1 MDLPA
6 LVWEEF
12 QFNDPDGGKIIFWPH
27 IPCIRMPIKLRS
39 HSNFHGVAFL
49 TSSIDLKSWIIEDK
63 QEKESPGVHRDS
75 AIASGTV
82 LGRLMTDLNE
92 LELDGPVIPDP
103 EQLRLLLHAKNSRG
117 GLPFY
122 AIEPDLEDEEW
133 VDWQIKSADQQV
145 TYSNLILTLTTGRR
159 WKKIRMNAIKSV
171 TSSKLV
177 DANLG
182 AASASCLTWWI
193 EEQRGISD
201 ELKILRDERFVSR
214 IRGALANLRNS
225 SDMNHKLDELTLM
238 VPIHQAWLPSIRKAI
253 TSCTNV
259 EEITPEE

>member
-1 MDLPA
+1 
-6 LVWEEF
+6 
-12 QFNDPDGGKIIFWPH
+12 
-27 IPCIRMPIKLRS
+27 
-39 HSNFHGVAFL
+39 
-49 TSSIDLKSWIIEDK
+49 
-63 QEKESPGVHRDS
+63 
-75 AIASGTV
+75 
-82 LGRLMTDLNE
+82 
-92 LELDGPVIPDP
+92 
-103 EQLRLLLHAKNSRG
+103 
-117 GLPFY
+117 
-122 AIEPDLEDEEW
+122 
-133 VDWQIKSADQQV
+133 
-145 TYSNLILTLTTGRR
+145 
-159 WKKIRMNAIKSV
+159 MNAIKSV

-238 VPIHQAWLPSIRKAI
+238 VPIHQAWLPSIIKAI

>member
-1 MDLPA
+1 MPA
-6 LVWEEF
+6 LVWDEF
-12 QFNDPDGGKIIFWPH
+12 HFEDPDGGRIIFWPH
-27 IPCIRMPIKLRS
+27 IPCIRMPVKLRS
-39 HSNFHGVAFL
+39 YSNFDGVAFL
-49 TSSIDLKSWIIEDK
+49 TSSIDIQSWIIEEK

-92 LELDGPVIPDP
+92 LDVDGPVIPDP

-117 GLPFY
+117 GLPIY
-122 AIEPDLEDEEW
+122 AIEPDLEDEKWIE
-133 VDWQIKSADQQV
+133 WQIESADNQV

-159 WKKIRMNAIKSV
+159 WKKIRKNAIKSV
-171 TSSKLV
+171 TSSKFV
-177 DANLG
+177 NADLG

-201 ELKILRDERFVSR
+201 ELKKVRDERFVSR
-214 IRGALANLRNS
+214 LRGALANLRNKENS
-225 SDMNHKLDELTLM
+225 RSEEITLM

-253 TSCTNV
+253 SSCTNV
-259 EEITPEE
+259 EEITPEES

>member
-1 MDLPA
+1 M
-6 LVWEEF
+6 
-12 QFNDPDGGKIIFWPH
+12 
-27 IPCIRMPIKLRS
+27 
-39 HSNFHGVAFL
+39 
-49 TSSIDLKSWIIEDK
+49 TSSIDIQSWIIEEK

-92 LELDGPVIPDP
+92 LDVDGPVIPDP

-117 GLPFY
+117 GLPIY
-122 AIEPDLEDEEW
+122 AIEPNLEDEKW
-133 VDWQIKSADQQV
+133 VEWQIESADQQV

-159 WKKIRMNAIKSV
+159 WKKIRKNAIKSV
-171 TSSKLV
+171 TSSKFV
-177 DANLG
+177 NADLG

-201 ELKILRDERFVSR
+201 ELKKLRDERFVSR
-214 IRGALANLRNS
+214 LRGALANLRNKENS
-225 SDMNHKLDELTLM
+225 NSEETTLM

-253 TSCTNV
+253 SSCTNV
-259 EEITPEE
+259 EEITPEES

>member
-1 MDLPA
+1 MELPT
-6 LVWEEF
+6 LVWDEF
-12 QFNDPDGGKIIFWPH
+12 HFQDPDGGKIIFWPH
-27 IPCIRMPIKLRS
+27 IPCIRMPVKLRS
-39 HSNFHGVAFL
+39 YSNFDGVAFL
-49 TSSIDLKSWIIEDK
+49 TSSIDIQSWIIEEK

-92 LELDGPVIPDP
+92 LDVDGPVIPDP

-117 GLPFY
+117 GLPIY
-122 AIEPDLEDEEW
+122 AIEPNLEDEKW
-133 VDWQIKSADQQV
+133 VEWQIESADQQV

-159 WKKIRMNAIKSV
+159 WKKIRKNAIKSV
-171 TSSKLV
+171 TNSKFV
-177 DANLG
+177 NADLG

-201 ELKILRDERFVSR
+201 ELKKLRDERFVSR
-214 IRGALANLRNS
+214 LRGALENLRNKENS
-225 SDMNHKLDELTLM
+225 NSEETTLM

-253 TSCTNV
+253 SSCTNV
-259 EEITPEE
+259 EEITPEES